1 MELVVLFGM
10 IVVAGVGFLA
20 YIATP
25 KGKRW
30 FGSL

>member
-1 MELVVLFGM
+1 MELVVLFGL
-10 IVVAGVGFLA
+10 IAVGFLL
-20 YIATP
+20 YIVTP